1 MIMRMITSKTDLWEL
16 DVKWRKY
23 KSNIITR
30 EGYFHR
36 YCVLIL
42 MLTLTC

>member
-1 MIMRMITSKTDLWEL
+1 MISSKTDLQEL
-16 DVKWRKY
+16 DVEWRKY

-30 EGYFHR
+30 KRYLHR

-42 MLTLTC
+42 MLTLMC